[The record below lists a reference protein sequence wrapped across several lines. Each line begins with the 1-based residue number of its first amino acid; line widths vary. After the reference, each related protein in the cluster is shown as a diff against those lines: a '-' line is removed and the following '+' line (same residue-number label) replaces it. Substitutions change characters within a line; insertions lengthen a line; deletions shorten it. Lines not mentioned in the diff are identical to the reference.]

1 MASPNRALIDLL
13 RTTAD
18 RLESGAQYMWGH
30 AGKCNCGH
38 LAQTATGLSGG
49 EIHRRMLARA
59 HLRELSRG
67 EWSEHSEAYCGD
79 SGMDVEFIFEA
90 LLEVGLETR
99 DLSHLE
105 YLSDPAVLARLP
117 AGHRPLKRNDRDDAI
132 AYLRAWAD
140 LMEEQVGGNRIQ
152 STRAELIALVSE
164 PRADLAWR

>member
-18 RLESGAQYMWGH
+18 RLESGAPYMWGH

-49 EIHRRMLARA
+49 EIHRRMLERA

-105 YLSDPAVLARLP
+105 YLSDPEVLARWP
-117 AGHRPLKRNDRDDAI
+117 DGRRHLKRNDRNDAI
-132 AYLRAWAD
+132 VYLRTWAE
-140 LMEEQVGGNRIQ
+140 LMEEQIGKTASAEV
-152 STRAELIALVSE
+152 RAPDESRLAVSV
-164 PRADLAWR
+164 